1 MNRGKGAGMN
11 QVRATVCIRGR
22 VQGVFFR
29 ASTQDMAAP
38 LGLDG
43 YVRNLR
49 SGDVEAVFE
58 GPREIVERAI
68 AWCHQGPPRSRVDQV
83 DVQWSSAT
91 GEFDGF
97 RVAY

>member
-1 MNRGKGAGMN
+1 MSRRKGVDMN
-11 QVRATVCIRGR
+11 QVRATLRIRGR

-29 ASTQDMAAP
+29 ASTREMAAP

-58 GPREIVERAI
+58 GPREVVDRAI
-68 AWCHQGPPRSRVDQV
+68 AWCHQGPPSALVREV
-83 DVQWSSAT
+83 DVQWESAT
-91 GEFDGF
+91 GEYDGF